1 MGEWLLGVGSAIWL
15 GILTSISPCPLAT
28 NITAISFV
36 GQRVGRPIRVLCA
49 GLLYT
54 AGRALTYAVLGALLV
69 TSLLSA
75 PSVSLTLQ
83 RIMNQLL
90 GLIMILV
97 GMVLLGLLR
106 LNLPGGGVSE
116 RMQRRVERWGI
127 WGALLLG
134 ILFALAF
141 CPLSATLFFGSLIP
155 LAIKNGSTVL
165 MPSLYGAG
173 TALPVIVFALLIAIG
188 AHSIGR
194 AFDRLRQFEQWARR
208 VTGVVFIGV
217 GIYLSLVH
225 IYGVF
230 S

>member
-1 MGEWLLGVGSAIWL
+1 MTEWLAGVGSAVWL

-36 GQRVGRPIRVLCA
+36 AQRVGRPFKVLCA

-69 TSLLSA
+69 SSLLSA
-75 PSVSLTLQ
+75 PSLSLALQ

-90 GLIMILV
+90 GPILILV

-106 LNLPGGGVSE
+106 FNLRGGGVSE

-127 WGALLLG
+127 WGALFLG
-134 ILFALAF
+134 VLFSLAF

-155 LAIKNGSTVL
+155 LAIKNVSKVL

-188 AHSIGR
+188 AHSIGV
-194 AFDRLRQFEQWARR
+194 AFDRLRQFEHWARR
-208 VTGVVFIGV
+208 VTGTVFVGV

-225 IYGVF
+225 IYGIF

>member
-90 GLIMILV
+90 GPIMILV

-106 LNLPGGGVSE
+106 LNLHGGGVSE

>member
-1 MGEWLLGVGSAIWL
+1 
-15 GILTSISPCPLAT
+15 
-28 NITAISFV
+28 
-36 GQRVGRPIRVLCA
+36 
-49 GLLYT
+49 
-54 AGRALTYAVLGALLV
+54 
-69 TSLLSA
+69 
-75 PSVSLTLQ
+75 
-83 RIMNQLL
+83 MNQLL
-90 GLIMILV
+90 GPILILA
-97 GMVLLGLLR
+97 GMVLLGLLKV
-106 LNLPGGGVSE
+106 NLRGGGVSE

-155 LAIKNGSTVL
+155 LAIKNGSKVL

-173 TALPVIVFALLIAIG
+173 TALPVIVFALLLAIS
-188 AHSIGR
+188 AHSIGK
-194 AFDRLRQFEQWARR
+194 AFDRLRQFELGARR

>member
-1 MGEWLLGVGSAIWL
+1 
-15 GILTSISPCPLAT
+15 
-28 NITAISFV
+28 
-36 GQRVGRPIRVLCA
+36 VGRAI
-49 GLLYT
+49 
-54 AGRALTYAVLGALLV
+54 TYAVLGALLV

-75 PSVSLTLQ
+75 PSVSLPLQ

-90 GLIMILV
+90 GPILILV

-106 LNLPGGGVSE
+106 LNLRGGGVSE

-155 LAIKNGSTVL
+155 LAIKNGSKVL
-165 MPSLYGAG
+165 MPLLYGAG
-173 TALPVIVFALLIAIG
+173 TALPVIMFALLLAIS
-188 AHSIGR
+188 AHSIGV

>member
-36 GQRVGRPIRVLCA
+36 GQRVGRPVRVLCA

-90 GLIMILV
+90 GPIMILV

-106 LNLPGGGVSE
+106 LNLHGGGVSE

>member
-36 GQRVGRPIRVLCA
+36 GQRVGRPVRVLCA

>member
-1 MGEWLLGVGSAIWL
+1 MNEWLVGAGSAVWLGV
-15 GILTSISPCPLAT
+15 LTSISPCPLAT

-36 GQRVGRPIRVLCA
+36 GQRVGRPVRVLCA

-69 TSLLSA
+69 SSLLSA

-90 GLIMILV
+90 GPILILV

-106 LNLPGGGVSE
+106 VNLRGGGVSD

-155 LAIKNGSTVL
+155 LAIKSGSKVL

-173 TALPVIVFALLIAIG
+173 TALPVIVFALLLAIS
-188 AHSIGR
+188 AHSIGK

-217 GIYLSLVH
+217 GIYLSLAH

>member
-1 MGEWLLGVGSAIWL
+1 MNEWLVRAGSAVWL

-28 NITAISFV
+28 NITAIYFV
-36 GQRVGRPIRVLCA
+36 GRRVGRPVRVLCA
-49 GLLYT
+49 GILYT
-54 AGRALTYAVLGALLV
+54 VGRAITYTVLGALLV

-75 PSVSLTLQ
+75 PSLSLTLQ

-90 GLIMILV
+90 GPILILV
-97 GMVLLGLLR
+97 GMILLGLLR
-106 LNLPGGGVSE
+106 LNLHGGGVSE

-155 LAIKNGSTVL
+155 LAIQSGSKVL

-173 TALPVIVFALLIAIG
+173 TALPVIVFALLLAIS
-188 AHSIGR
+188 AHSIGA

-208 VTGVVFIGV
+208 VTGTVFVGV

>member
-15 GILTSISPCPLAT
+15 GILTPISPCTLAT

-36 GQRVGRPIRVLCA
+36 GQRVGRPVRVLCA

-54 AGRALTYAVLGALLV
+54 AGRALTYALLGALLV
-69 TSLLSA
+69 SSLLSA

-90 GLIMILV
+90 GPILILV

-106 LNLPGGGVSE
+106 LNLRGGGVSE
-116 RMQRRVERWGI
+116 HMQRRVERWGI

-155 LAIKNGSTVL
+155 LAINNGSKVL

-173 TALPVIVFALLIAIG
+173 TALPVIVFALLLAIS
-188 AHSIGR
+188 AHSIGV
-194 AFDRLRQFEQWARR
+194 AFDRLRKFEQWARR

>member
-1 MGEWLLGVGSAIWL
+1 MNEWLVGAGSAVWL

-36 GQRVGRPIRVLCA
+36 GQRVGSPIRVLCA
-49 GLLYT
+49 GLLY
-54 AGRALTYAVLGALLV
+54 AVGRAITYAVLGALLV

-90 GLIMILV
+90 GPILILV

-106 LNLPGGGVSE
+106 LNLRGGGVSE
-116 RMQRRVERWGI
+116 RMQHRVERWGI

-155 LAIKNGSTVL
+155 LAIQNGSKVL

-173 TALPVIVFALLIAIG
+173 TALPVIVFALLLAIS
-188 AHSIGR
+188 AHSIGV

-208 VTGVVFIGV
+208 VTGTVFVGV

-230 S
+230 F

>member
-1 MGEWLLGVGSAIWL
+1 MAEWLVGVGSAVWL

-36 GQRVGRPIRVLCA
+36 GQRVGNPFRVLCA

-54 AGRALTYAVLGALLV
+54 VGRAITYTVLGALLV
-69 TSLLSA
+69 SSLLSA
-75 PSVSLTLQ
+75 PGLSLTLQ

-90 GLIMILV
+90 GPILIVVGMIL
-97 GMVLLGLLR
+97 LELLR
-106 LNLPGGGVSE
+106 FNLRGRGVSG

-141 CPLSATLFFGSLIP
+141 CPLSATLFFGSLVP
-155 LAIKNGSTVL
+155 LAIKNGSRVVL
-165 MPSLYGAG
+165 PSLYGAG
-173 TALPVIVFALLIAIG
+173 TALPVIAFALLIAAG
-188 AHSIGR
+188 VHSIGK
-194 AFDRLRQFEQWARR
+194 AFDRLKQIEFWARR
-208 VTGVVFIGV
+208 VTGAVFIGV
-217 GIYLSLVH
+217 GFYLSLVH

-230 S
+230 T